1 MKSLI
6 VALIPLLVAC
16 SPGPEPSATIVGSV
30 QENTAPDAA
39 GPSPPPAS
47 PSLVPAAGI
56 AVPDVTV
63 NALMKEIIDPAARE
77 LWTAVSYVVT
87 AEGTEETSPQT
98 DEDWARLRLRADALM
113 QASMTLQLPGLR
125 MHADANAPRPD
136 FQFTPREIEAAVADN
151 PFPWRGYAQDMQMTT
166 LQILGAIERRDL
178 MEYSSLGVTLN
189 DACDGC
195 HGEYWYRPQ
204 PMRGAEGIR

>member
-1 MKSLI
+1 MKSFTI
-6 VALIPLLVAC
+6 ALVFLLVAC
-16 SPGPEPSATIVGSV
+16 SPDPEPSAAIVGSV
-30 QENTAPDAA
+30 QEATVTDDTVA
-39 GPSPPPAS
+39 SPPPAS
-47 PSLVPAAGI
+47 PSLVPAAGL

-63 NALMKEIIDPAARE
+63 NALMKDTIDPAARD
-77 LWTAVSYVVT
+77 LWAAVSYVVS
-87 AEGTEETSPQT
+87 AEGTQETSPET
-98 DEDWARLRLRADALM
+98 DEDWTRLRNRADALM

-125 MHADANAPRPD
+125 MHVDANAQRPD
-136 FQFTPREIEAAVADN
+136 FQFMPREIEAAVADN

-195 HGEYWYRPQ
+195 HGEYWYKPQ